1 MAGSRDFYR
10 LNKWRRYYSS
20 KHLARSFIES
30 PPRLVAGSLTP
41 KAFQGDRGEVR
52 EDGGAGAFL
61 LRPERMPGF
70 ICENVCEKDCRN
82 QKESG

>member
-1 MAGSRDFYR
+1 MAGSRDYYH
-10 LNKWRRYYSS
+10 LNKRRRYYSN
-20 KHLARSFIES
+20 KHLAKSFIES
-30 PPRLVAGSLTP
+30 PHGLSRGSLTP

-70 ICENVCEKDCRN
+70 ICENVCEKDRRN
-82 QKESG
+82 QEESG